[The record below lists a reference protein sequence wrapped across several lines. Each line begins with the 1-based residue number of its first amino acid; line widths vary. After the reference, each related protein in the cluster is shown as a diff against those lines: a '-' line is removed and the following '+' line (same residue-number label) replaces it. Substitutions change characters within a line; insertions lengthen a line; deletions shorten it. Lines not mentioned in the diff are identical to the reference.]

1 MIRATVTMLLM
12 AAVLAG
18 PSAAGQKKTA
28 PKLTQEARDSLQI
41 AQENILK
48 LKLRAIQP
56 TLPNPR
62 TPPRPTHPQHST
74 PGS

>member
-1 MIRATVTMLLM
+1 MIRVAVTLLLT

-18 PSAAGQKKTA
+18 PSAAGEKKA
-28 PKLTQEARDSLQI
+28 EPKLTQEARDGLQV
-41 AQENILK
+41 AQENIIK
-48 LKLRAIQP
+48 LKLRAVQP

-62 TPPRPTHPQHST
+62 KPPRPTHPQPSP

>member
-1 MIRATVTMLLM
+1 MNRVAVTLVLT

-18 PSAAGQKKTA
+18 PSSAGEKKTE
-28 PKLTQEARDSLQI
+28 PKLPQEARDGLQI
-41 AQENILK
+41 AQENIIK

-62 TPPRPTHPQHST
+62 KPSRPTHPQPSPH
-74 PGS
+74 GS